1 MDDEARRVV
10 EGLRWCFSDVEDPR
24 VLGRC
29 DHELLDTITITILAV
44 MSHAEDWTDIELFGQ
59 EREEWLK
66 GFLKLPRGIPSHDT
80 FQRVFGLLD
89 RTQFS
94 AGLLR
99 WTQALHEATGGKI
112 LSIDGKALRRS
123 LRRKSGLP
131 ALHLVTLWAS
141 ENGLTL
147 AQVTVEDKSN
157 EITAIP
163 EVLRQVDIKGCTVT
177 IDAMGCQKQIAEQIR
192 EQKGHYV
199 LALKGNQ
206 SGLEAEMNELF
217 QQGMH
222 THFQGMAHDCFQT
235 SERGHGREEERTCH
249 VLEIPADHPQ
259 KSVWK
264 DLRTLAVVNTR
275 RVVDGQERWESRSY
289 ISDLPPHAKPLAKA
303 IRSHWSIENSQ
314 HWVLDIAFREDD
326 RRQQD
331 RNGATNLAAIRR
343 LAVSLFRQ
351 DKSIKNGAKAKR
363 LKAALNP
370 NYLLHVLK
378 NARFDA

>member
-1 MDDEARRVV
+1 MDDEARRFV
-10 EGLRWCFSDVEDPR
+10 EGLRYCFSDVEDPR
-24 VLGRC
+24 VAGRC
-29 DHELLDTITITILAV
+29 DHQLLDVMSITILGV
-44 MSHAEDWTDIELFGQ
+44 MSHAEDWTDIELFGR
-59 EREEWLK
+59 ERETWLK
-66 GFLKLPRGIPSHDT
+66 GFLELPNGIPSHDT
-80 FQRVFGLLD
+80 FRRVFGLLD
-89 RTQFS
+89 RHEFA

-131 ALHLVTLWAS
+131 ALHLVTMWAS

-147 AQVTVEDKSN
+147 AQVAVEDKSN

-217 QQGMH
+217 QQGMI
-222 THFQGMAHDCFQT
+222 TQFVGLVHDSFQT

-249 VLEIPADHPQ
+249 VLEIPKDHPQ

-289 ISDLPPHAKPLAKA
+289 ISDLPPRAKPLAKA
-303 IRSHWSIENSQ
+303 IRKHWSIENSQ

-331 RNGATNLAAIRR
+331 RNGGANLAAVRR

>member
-1 MDDEARRVV
+1 MDDARKVV
-10 EGLRWCFSDVEDPR
+10 EGLRWCFSDLEDPR
-24 VLGRC
+24 VTGRC
-29 DHELLDTITITILAV
+29 DHLLLDVITITILAV
-44 MSHAEDWTDIELFGQ
+44 MSHAEDWTDIELFGR
-59 EREEWLK
+59 ERESWLRR
-66 GFLKLPRGIPSHDT
+66 FLELPEGIPSHDT

-89 RTQFS
+89 RKQFA

-131 ALHLVTLWAS
+131 ALHLVTMWAS

-147 AQVTVEDKSN
+147 AQVAVEDKSN

-217 QQGMH
+217 QQGMNRQ
-222 THFQGMAHDCFQT
+222 FAGMAHDCFQT

-289 ISDLPPHAKPLAKA
+289 ISDLPPRAKPLAKA

-331 RNGATNLAAIRR
+331 RNGATNLAAVRR

-378 NARFDA
+378 NAKFDA